1 MDSLTFQNNFTCFVT
16 PQWQAKT
23 CSVGK
28 ITLLRKWHSPGGGGL
43 CGGWS
48 GRGRLGTERDLLGER
63 WWRSPPRSSS
73 CFRSARAV
81 SSGEIT
87 EKVYQILDRG
97 KAPNLEAP
105 FVLFCS
111 PECLPPQEP
120 SILYVK
126 RLFLFLLFQHLS
138 ALPLTKRLPAFD
150 FRVTGHLVTLAAFQ
164 RQISATGT
172 SQTVTCSHE
181 KAPHAQFPAPPS

>member
-23 CSVGK
+23 CSAGE
-28 ITLLRKWHSPGGGGL
+28 IALLRKRHSPGGGGL

-63 WWRSPPRSSS
+63 RWHSPPRSSS

-87 EKVYQILDRG
+87 AKVYQILDRKG
-97 KAPNLEAP
+97 TK
-105 FVLFCS
+105 S
-111 PECLPPQEP
+111 G
-120 SILYVK
+120 
-126 RLFLFLLFQHLS
+126 RLLS
-138 ALPLTKRLPAFD
+138 YCF
-150 FRVTGHLVTLAAFQ
+150 
-164 RQISATGT
+164 
-172 SQTVTCSHE
+172 
-181 KAPHAQFPAPPS
+181 APPNVSHPKNHLPVCQMFTSLSPFPTFISIATDKKAARV